1 MGRRRNYDASQPEL
15 PFEPDDL
22 ALAKGMIPI
31 SDETSI
37 IQPVTVALM
46 RQGYSKIQNRALICV
61 IDKLQ
66 SLIHELLNDKFS
78 YRGLKSAEVNT
89 EGKFSYQISLSEFG
103 VPKNNYKALRD
114 ALKNLS
120 VMPVQLPYK
129 SPTGK
134 MYDKYTHLCSVYI
147 PKDKYSSYVIIEIE
161 PNVAQKLLS
170 LDFGHQ
176 YLYKSVILHKTS
188 NKYSQRLYLLITAF
202 KRKGK
207 FEMSTATFRNL
218 LMIENKYKEFRLLA
232 YNVLEPARKELHELA
247 KQGLCDCY
255 FDYKKVYLDG
265 KRKAEPDKLE
275 FHIIESPT
283 LVDKENQEHQ
293 RMIREKFR
301 EMLERHFLLPK
312 DLAKKYAKKITKEN
326 YAAALEKF
334 MTIMNYVNDNA
345 QPVFDRRSY
354 IIASL
359 DNFFKE
365 VSQED
370 EKVLTIQDNGEDKL

>member
-1 MGRRRNYDASQPEL
+1 MVRKKKIDDTQPEL
-15 PFEPDDL
+15 PFEPDEW
-22 ALAKGMIPI
+22 AMAKGMIPI
-31 SDETSI
+31 TDETSI
-37 IQPVTVALM
+37 VQPVTVALM
-46 RQGYSKIQNRALICV
+46 RQGYTKIQNRALICV

-66 SLIHELLNDKFS
+66 SIIHEMLNDKFS
-78 YRGLKSAEVNT
+78 YRSLRSPEVEH
-89 EGKFSYQISLSEFG
+89 EGKFSYQIALNEFG

-147 PKDKYSSYVIIEIE
+147 PKDKYSNYVIIELDS
-161 PNVAQKLLS
+161 NVAQKLLS

-202 KRKGK
+202 KRKGS
-207 FEMSTATFRNL
+207 FEMAMPTFRKL

-232 YNVLEPARKELHELA
+232 YNVLEPARRELYDLA
-247 KQGLCDCY
+247 MQGLSDCY
-255 FDYKKVYLDG
+255 FEYRKVYSDN

-275 FHIIESPT
+275 FRVIESPT
-283 LVDKENQEHQ
+283 VVDKDKLEQQ
-293 RMIREKFR
+293 KAIREKFKD
-301 EMLERHFLLPK
+301 MLERHFLLPK
-312 DLAKKYAKKITKEN
+312 DVAKEYSKKITLEN

-334 MTIMNYVNDNA
+334 MTIMNYVNDNK

-354 IIASL
+354 ITTSL

-365 VSQED
+365 DDSSP
-370 EKVLTIQDNGEDKL
+370 KTVLTIEEDKEGKT